1 MISKISSA
9 WRLAFLMS
17 ALVLAWA
24 LPLSAQ
30 QAGLAA
36 LVEAQQ
42 SHAASAAA
50 APTPPSPQ
58 DIQSLVKTL
67 QDPAQRDALIKQLN
81 ALIEVQKK
89 VDTAAPPVPND
100 IVAEFISTIADGVA
114 RLGDSLSQSW
124 TALNDVDHITSWYK
138 TEIADPARLHF
149 WARLGWKIAAVL
161 VIATLAN
168 FGMRRLLV
176 RPRRAATV
184 PNAGKAAAAL
194 LALLRL
200 LIDLLP
206 VAAFLGSAYLA
217 LPLLSGAGPDHGVIG
232 RTTLITLALV
242 NAVAMVWA
250 IKVVVRSVLAPGLT
264 LGDGN
269 PLSESGAHY
278 VVRWIGR
285 VFAIGLY
292 GSVLVKA
299 VDLIGVPDAIH
310 ALLVRL
316 IALIDLVLAS
326 VLLLRNRRALN
337 RWFNPPIRDGQT
349 GSLYAFRL
357 FYRHFTK
364 NWPVILVLYFGAVYI
379 VWALDLRSGFQYLLR
394 DSVLTLVLIAVL
406 RFAEA
411 YLKRIRRRGLT
422 LGGSLGARLPV
433 LERRANHYL
442 PVASFLI
449 RTALY
454 LLALLVFL
462 DIWGIASLGLMFSG
476 FGRRITGAGLAIT
489 IAVIVSVF
497 GWELLSALIEQYL
510 TETDADGLPL
520 PRSAR
525 TRTLL
530 PLLRNATLIV
540 LIIFVTVTVLTE
552 LGLNIAPLLAGAGVI
567 GLAIGFGAQT
577 LVKDV
582 ITGLFILFE
591 DTISVGDTIEVDGRT
606 GTVESISIR
615 TIRLRDSDGAI
626 HTVPFSSVTTVKNQ
640 SRQFAVWN
648 LTLDLAPDT
657 DIARLYDVLSG
668 IDAEIRADEAFAP
681 LILLPLTILG
691 IDKFTDNAI
700 VVKGNLRTL
709 PSAKDQV
716 GREFNRRIKMKFAD
730 AGIKMAVPRRVITVT
745 DPAPAAAPV
754 AAAAPKKRPS

>member
-1 MISKISSA
+1 MISKIPSA
-9 WRLAFLMS
+9 WRLAL
-17 ALVLAWA
+17 LILA
-24 LPLSAQ
+24 LPLAWTPPVSAQ

-36 LVEAQQ
+36 LVQAEQQ
-42 SHAASAAA
+42 AKP
-50 APTPPSPQ
+50 APAPAPPSPQ

-81 ALIEVQKK
+81 ALVEVQKK
-89 VDTAAPPVPND
+89 VDAAAPPVPND

-124 TALNDVDHITSWYK
+124 TALNDVDHITGWYNR
-138 TEIADPARLHF
+138 EIADPARLHF

-168 FGMRRLLV
+168 VGMRRLLV

-206 VAAFLGSAYLA
+206 VAAFLGSAYVA

-242 NAVAMVWA
+242 NAIAMVWA
-250 IKVVVRSVLAPGLT
+250 IKVVIRSVLAPGLT

-278 VVRWIGR
+278 VVRWVGR
-285 VFAIGLY
+285 VLAIALY

-326 VLLLRNRRALN
+326 VLLLTNRRALN
-337 RWFNPPIRDGQT
+337 RWFNPPLRDGQT

-379 VWALDLRSGFQYLLR
+379 VWALDLRSGFEYLLR

-411 YLKRIRRRGLT
+411 NLKRVRRRGLT
-422 LGGSLGARLPV
+422 IGGPLGARLPV

-442 PVASFLI
+442 PVASFLM

-476 FGRRITGAGLAIT
+476 LGCRITGAGLAIT

-510 TETDADGLPL
+510 TETDADGVPL

-615 TIRLRDSDGAI
+615 TIRLRDGDGAV

-648 LTLDLAPDT
+648 LSLDLAPDT
-657 DIARLYDVLSG
+657 DIQRLYDVLSG
-668 IDAEIRADEAFAP
+668 IDAEIRADEAFTP
-681 LILLPLTILG
+681 LILLPLNIFG
-691 IDKFTDNAI
+691 IDKFTETAI
-700 VVKGNLRTL
+700 VVKGNVRTL

-730 AGIKMAVPRRVITVT
+730 AGLKMAVPRRVITVT
-745 DPAPAAAPV
+745 DPAPAPAP
-754 AAAAPKKRPS
+754 AAAPKKRS